1 MKIAVSSV
9 IGLAFLAAKACAF
22 TADISASYSLN
33 GDGSI
38 MYKLWFYT
46 DNELLDYMSDDINKP
61 ATSILSF
68 PELVGQASHRRYPH
82 SEVTIQDGAPV
93 SLTVSSVGKFICR
106 YSSQNFP
113 TVTYVCD
120 GAPDSALT
128 LANSCIAGSRGK
140 KKGNGFNGYCCS
152 TSDDCRDSC
161 IKGKCNGPKAPS
173 TTTTATTIKNTGSP
187 SPTPN
192 SCISGVKG
200 KKRGNGFNGY
210 CCSTSDD
217 CRDSCIKG
225 KCNGP
230 KAPTTT
236 TTTAQQCA
244 PTNAKGNN
252 CCTAERCQK

>member
-1 MKIAVSSV
+1 MKIGVSSV
-9 IGLAFLAAKACAF
+9 LGLAFLAAKACAF
-22 TADISASYSLN
+22 TAGISASYSLN
-33 GDGSI
+33 GDGTI

-46 DNELLDYMSDDINKP
+46 DNEQLDYMSDDISKP
-61 ATSILSF
+61 ATSTLSF

-82 SEVTIQDGAPV
+82 SEVTIRDGAPV
-93 SLTVSSVGKFICR
+93 SLTVSSVGEFICR
-106 YSSQNFP
+106 YSGQNFP
-113 TVTYVCD
+113 TVTYVCV

-128 LANSCIAGSRGK
+128 LTNSCIAGSRGK

-152 TSDDCRDSC
+152 TSDDCRESC

-173 TTTTATTIKNTGSP
+173 TTTTTKSTGSP
-187 SPTPN
+187 TPTPS

-200 KKRGNGFNGY
+200 KKKGNGFNGY

-217 CRDSCIKG
+217 CRESCIKG

-236 TTTAQQCA
+236 TTTAQQCV
-244 PTNAKGNN
+244 PTNAKDNN
-252 CCTAERCQK
+252 CCIAERCQK